1 MKKTL
6 LALSLVTVLIL
17 GVTYVYAQGLGYG
30 PGRGPG
36 WKGERCW
43 ESETPGKFSSLTP
56 EQKTKFQELRRRF
69 NDETAQL
76 RGALVTK
83 RLELQSL
90 WTNPNAESKTIMD
103 KEKELRDL
111 QNQMKDKSLQM
122 KLEARKILTPEQIEE
137 FGQGWG
143 KGSGFGPG
151 HMGGYG
157 HRFGHGYRMG
167 PESGYGMGPEYGM
180 GPGYGFCR

>member
-17 GVTYVYAQGLGYG
+17 GVTFVYAQGPGYG

-43 ESETPGKFSSLTP
+43 ESESPGNFASLTP
-56 EQKTKFQELRRRF
+56 EQKTKFQELRRKL

-76 RGALVTK
+76 TGALVTK

-90 WTNPNAESKTIMD
+90 WTNPKAESKAIMD

-122 KLEARKILTPEQIEE
+122 KLEARKILTPEQIAE
-137 FGQGWG
+137 
-143 KGSGFGPG
+143 FGPG
-151 HMGGYG
+151 MGRGFDRG
-157 HRFGHGYRMG
+157 HRMDHGR
-167 PESGYGMGPEYGM
+167 GM
-180 GPGYGFCR
+180 GPGRGMWN